1 MTDLDLSFEPENTAS
16 KPRRGLSLG
25 SIVLIAGILLTAAVF
40 GIALARQ
47 NQTQPQSGP
56 APDFTLTTLDGDTI
70 RLSDLRGKVVV
81 INFWASWCGPCRVE
95 APALQKVYERYRD
108 RGVEFLGVAWTDTER
123 GARAFIAEFNQTY
136 PNGLDLGTKLAEL
149 YRIQGVPETFIV
161 NQNGQ
166 IVQFIMQPITEQ
178 SLSAILD
185 RVLANGA

>member
-1 MTDLDLSFEPENTAS
+1 MTDLDLSLEPENTAS
-16 KPRRGLSLG
+16 ESRRGLSLG
-25 SIVLIAGILLTAAVF
+25 SIVLIAGILLTAVVF

-47 NQTQPQSGP
+47 NQTQPQAGP
-56 APDFTLTTLDGDTI
+56 APDFTLTTLDGETI
-70 RLSDLRGKVVV
+70 RLSDLRGQVVV

-95 APALQKVYERYRD
+95 APALQTVYERYRD

-161 NQNGQ
+161 NPDGQ

-185 RVLANGA
+185 RVLTTGA

>member
-1 MTDLDLSFEPENTAS
+1 MTDLDLSLEPENTAS
-16 KPRRGLSLG
+16 EPRRGLSLG
-25 SIVLIAGILLTAAVF
+25 SVVLIAGILLTAVVF

-47 NQTQPQSGP
+47 NQTQPQAGP
-56 APDFTLTTLDGDTI
+56 APDFTLTTLDGETI
-70 RLSDLRGKVVV
+70 RLSDLRGQVVV

-95 APALQKVYERYRD
+95 APALQTVYERYRD

-161 NQNGQ
+161 NPDGQ

-185 RVLANGA
+185 RVLTTGA

>member
-1 MTDLDLSFEPENTAS
+1 MTDLDLSLEPENTAS
-16 KPRRGLSLG
+16 EPRRGLSLG
-25 SIVLIAGILLTAAVF
+25 SIVLIAGILLTAVVF

-47 NQTQPQSGP
+47 NQTQPQAGP
-56 APDFTLTTLDGDTI
+56 APDFTLTTLDGETI
-70 RLSDLRGKVVV
+70 RLSDLRGQVVV

-95 APALQKVYERYRD
+95 APALQTVYERYRD

-161 NQNGQ
+161 NPDGQ

-185 RVLANGA
+185 RVLTTGA

>member
-25 SIVLIAGILLTAAVF
+25 SIVLIAGILLTAVVF

>member
-1 MTDLDLSFEPENTAS
+1 MTDLDLSLEPENAAS
-16 KPRRGLSLG
+16 EPRRGLSLG
-25 SIVLIAGILLTAAVF
+25 SIVLIAGILLTAVVF

-47 NQTQPQSGP
+47 NQTQPQAGP

-95 APALQKVYERYRD
+95 APALQTVYERYRD

-161 NQNGQ
+161 NPDGQ

-185 RVLANGA
+185 RVLTAGA